1 MEVGIGGMEE
11 VVEGVVWVV
20 LHDPLLPREVDRND
34 IDIVHLCKCDGRL
47 CQDQIW

>member
-1 MEVGIGGMEE
+1 MAVGIGGMEE

-20 LHDPLLPREVDRND
+20 LHDPLLPREVDRNN
-34 IDIVHLCKCDGRL
+34 INIIHLYKYNGRL

>member
-1 MEVGIGGMEE
+1 MAVGIGGMDE

-20 LHDPLLPREVDRND
+20 LHDPLLPRVDRND

-47 CQDQIW
+47 RQDQIW

>member
-1 MEVGIGGMEE
+1 MAVGIGGMDE

-20 LHDPLLPREVDRND
+20 LHDPLLPREVDRD